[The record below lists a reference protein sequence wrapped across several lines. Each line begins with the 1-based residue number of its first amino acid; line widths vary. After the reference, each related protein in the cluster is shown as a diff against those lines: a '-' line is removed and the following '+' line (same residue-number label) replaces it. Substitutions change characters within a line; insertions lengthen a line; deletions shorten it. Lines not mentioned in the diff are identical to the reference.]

1 MAVLKTT
8 SPWPSA
14 PAPSARPT
22 NDRPSSRTR
31 AAYFL
36 AGNDHRL
43 VETVLLGH
51 QHLDA
56 LGVRG
61 RHVLAHVVGAD
72 RQLAMAAVDEHRQ
85 LDRPRPAEIKQRVHR
100 RARRASAVDH
110 VVYEHDH
117 LAIDV
122 GHVRLESMRGLA

>member
-1 MAVLKTT
+1 MAVLNTT

-14 PAPSARPT
+14 SAPSARPT

-51 QHLDA
+51 
-56 LGVRG
+56 
-61 RHVLAHVVGAD
+61 
-72 RQLAMAAVDEHRQ
+72 EHG
-85 LDRPRPAEIKQRVHR
+85 
-100 RARRASAVDH
+100 
-110 VVYEHDH
+110 H
-117 LAIDV
+117 LAVDV
-122 GHVRLESMRGLA
+122 GHVRLESVRGLAQMAVVAVLAGVDRANRDRMPFELLQLAGQPPRQVIAS